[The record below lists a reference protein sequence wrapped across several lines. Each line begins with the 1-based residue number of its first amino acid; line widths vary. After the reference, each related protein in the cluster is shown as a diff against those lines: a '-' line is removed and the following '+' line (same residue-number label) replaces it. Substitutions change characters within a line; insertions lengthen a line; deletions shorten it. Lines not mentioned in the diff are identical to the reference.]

1 MAETGGEHVEIT
13 VLKTN
18 LVCITYTVAA
28 VQGTLQWFANCLVEK
43 SFITHRDAQGILDTS
58 GVPPARQASQL
69 MNAVFARIRVSDEKK
84 RLFLEFVNIF
94 SHDAV
99 YGDLVKKLREGEQ

>member
-13 VLKTN
+13 ALKTN

-43 SFITHRDAQGILDTS
+43 SFITHAQGILDTS
-58 GVPPARQASQL
+58 RVPPARQASQL

-99 YGDLVKKLREGEQ
+99 YV